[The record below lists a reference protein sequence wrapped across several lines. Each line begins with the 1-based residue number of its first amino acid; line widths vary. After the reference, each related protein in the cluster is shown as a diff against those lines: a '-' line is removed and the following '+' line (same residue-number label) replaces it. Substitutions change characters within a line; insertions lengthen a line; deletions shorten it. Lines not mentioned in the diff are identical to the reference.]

1 MQINEI
7 TMSAGRFGRR
17 RKRIGRGIGSHGK
30 TSGRGHK
37 GEGSRSGA
45 KGYLVK
51 EGGQMPM
58 FRKVAKRGFSAG
70 DDCLHKRIAIVNVG
84 AFERLG
90 NDVSVINLV
99 SLIDAGVIP
108 RRSQIVR
115 VLGGGA
121 QDAKIAMRGRSFVI
135 LRFRL
140 HNDPQCVDPRRRFL
154 MAKVDPGSC
163 QLHNSNR
170 SA

>member
-1 MQINEI
+1 MQINDI
-7 TMSAGRFGRR
+7 TKSAGRFGRR

-58 FRKVAKRGFSAG
+58 FRKVAKRGFSSG
-70 DDCLHKRIAIVNVG
+70 DDCLQKRIAVVNVG
-84 AFERLG
+84 AFEKIS
-90 NDVSVINLV
+90 NDVSVINLAT
-99 SLIDAGVIP
+99 LIEAGVIA

-115 VLGGGA
+115 VLGGG
-121 QDAKIAMRGRSFVI
+121 DLKRMFFVEA
-135 LRFRL
+135 R
-140 HNDPQCVDPRRRFL
+140 HV
-154 MAKVDPGSC
+154 S
-163 QLHNSNR
+163 R
-170 SA
+170 SAALKIVAAGGKVAIEL

>member
-1 MQINEI
+1 MIEKSCREMQINDI
-7 TMSAGRFGRR
+7 TKSAGRFGRR

-84 AFERLG
+84 AFEKLSG
-90 NDVSVINLV
+90 DVSVINLGT
-99 SLIDAGVIP
+99 LINAGVIA

-115 VLGGGA
+115 VLGGGDLKRVFFVEA
-121 QDAKIAMRGRSFVI
+121 RHVSRGAALKIVAAGG
-135 LRFRL
+135 
-140 HNDPQCVDPRRRFL
+140 
-154 MAKVDPGSC
+154 KVAIDF
-163 QLHNSNR
+163 
-170 SA
+170 

>member
-1 MQINEI
+1 MKDSSMDIHDV
-7 TMSAGRFGRR
+7 TVVAGRQGPK

-58 FRKVAKRGFSAG
+58 FRKVAKRGFSSG
-70 DDCLHKRIAIVNVG
+70 DYTVQKKIAIVNIESLEKLDIGVLFVNAEVLIQAG
-84 AFERLG
+84 A
-90 NDVSVINLV
+90 
-99 SLIDAGVIP
+99 IP

-115 VLGGGA
+115 VLGGGELTRA
-121 QDAKIAMRGRSFVI
+121 LTVEASHV
-135 LRFRL
+135 
-140 HNDPQCVDPRRRFL
+140 
-154 MAKVDPGSC
+154 S
-163 QLHNSNR
+163 R
-170 SA
+170 SAALKIVAAGGQIVLC

>member
-1 MQINEI
+1 MHIHEI
-7 TMSAGRFGRR
+7 TAVAGPQGPN

-37 GEGSRSGA
+37 GESSRSGA

-70 DDCLHKRIAIVNVG
+70 DYSAQKKIAVVNIG
-84 AFERLG
+84 AFTKLDPG
-90 NDVSVINLV
+90 VSTVNLDA
-99 SLIDAGVIP
+99 LIEAGLIP

-115 VLGGGA
+115 VLGGGEL
-121 QDAKIAMRGRSFVI
+121 MRALTVEASHVT
-135 LRFRL
+135 
-140 HNDPQCVDPRRRFL
+140 
-154 MAKVDPGSC
+154 
-163 QLHNSNR
+163 R
-170 SA
+170 SAAQKIEAAGGKVVLS